1 MDGFLANILKYLLF
15 FVNFVLFISGCVVF
29 GVAIWVLVDSP
40 KFMELFEKTKDVVS
54 DEVDTSDLELN
65 IYSTAV
71 YVFLALSA
79 FFVIVSFFGC
89 CGAWRESRC
98 MLGTYFTFILILFI
112 CLIVGAVL
120 AYKGNL
126 KNKLETPLY
135 KSVAMYKDNPDE
147 KTESKGL
154 ALKQAWN
161 TVQNELK
168 CCGVGNASDWLNATE
183 AGWSPDKANKPK
195 GCCMWKVGVDGSAMD
210 ISQDQTAVQTCRES
224 VVSRTSSE
232 LSKVY
237 YFDGCF
243 AKFEDQ
249 VKKNREVVIWAT
261 VGAALILVVT
271 LLVALALCMMAD

>member
-1 MDGFLANILKYLLF
+1 MDGFLGNILKYLLF

-40 KFMELFEKTKDVVS
+40 KFMELFDKTKDVVS
-54 DEVDTSDLELN
+54 EEVDTSDLELN

-71 YVFLALSA
+71 YVFLAVSA

-89 CGAWRESRC
+89 CGAWRESKC
-98 MLGTYFTFILILFI
+98 MLATYFTFILILFI

-135 KSVAMYKDNPDE
+135 KSVGMYKDNPDE
-147 KTESKGL
+147 KTEAKAL

-161 TVQNELK
+161 TVQSELK
-168 CCGVGNASDWLNATE
+168 CCGVGNATDWLVNATG
-183 AGWSPDKANKPK
+183 AGWSPGTANKPK
-195 GCCMWKVGVDGSAMD
+195 GCCMWKIGDGGEALD
-210 ISQDQTAVQTCRES
+210 ISQDQTAVQSCREATFS
-224 VVSRTSSE
+224 ASS
-232 LSKVY
+232 KDY

-249 VKKNREVVIWAT
+249 VKSNREVVIWAT
-261 VGAALILVVT
+261 VGSALILVVT
-271 LLVALALCMMAD
+271 LLVALALCMMVD